1 MCFVGSEVEE
11 IAKTKTV
18 EELRELRNR
27 LLGKKSQLAQDLA
40 GLGKLAPE
48 RRRAEGERLNRYKR
62 ELEAALDQRE
72 RSLAAGQLDT
82 ALERERL
89 DVTLPGRSARVGRH
103 HPITATIRE
112 LTRIFAGMGFEA
124 VEGPEVEWDYYN
136 FEALNIPRDHPARE
150 KYASLWVSNPL
161 GDDPRRPMLLRTHT
175 SPMQARIMEQRK
187 PPVRVI
193 VPGRCFRYE
202 ATDPTHESI
211 FFQFEGL
218 AIDDRLTM
226 ADLKGVLYSFARQ
239 MFGGDRKIRF
249 RNDYFPFV
257 EPGADVAVDC
267 FVCDGKRCRTCGYS
281 GWIELLGAGMVH
293 PNVLRAVG
301 YDPDRYQGFAFG
313 GGVERLSMLRQGVS
327 DLRAFQQND
336 VRWLSQFGQVS

>member
-1 MCFVGSEVEE
+1 MEE
-11 IAKTKTV
+11 IAATKTI
-18 EELRELRNR
+18 EQLRELRTK
-27 LLGKKSQLAQDLA
+27 LLGKKSRLSQDLA
-40 GLGKLAPE
+40 GLTKLPPDQ
-48 RRRAEGERLNRYKR
+48 RRAEGERLNRRKR
-62 ELEAALDQRE
+62 ELEAAFDERE
-72 RSLAAGQLDT
+72 RALAAGQLDT
-82 ALERERL
+82 ALERERV
-89 DVTLPGRSARVGRH
+89 DVTLPGRPLRVGRH

-112 LTRIFAGMGFEA
+112 LTRVFTGMGFEA

-136 FEALNIPRDHPARE
+136 FEVLNIPRDHPARE

-161 GDDPRRPMLLRTHT
+161 GDDPQRPMLLRTHT
-175 SPMQARIMEQRK
+175 SPMQARIMERRK

-267 FVCDGKRCRTCGYS
+267 FVCDGKGCRTCGLS

-313 GGVERLSMLRQGVS
+313 GGVERLSQLRQGVP

-336 VRWLSQFGQVS
+336 VRWLSAFGQVS

>member
-1 MCFVGSEVEE
+1 LFVGSDVEE
-11 IAKTKTV
+11 IAATKTV
-18 EELRELRNR
+18 EQLRELRTK
-27 LLGKKSQLAQDLA
+27 LLGKKSRLSHDLA
-40 GLGKLAPE
+40 GLSKLPPDQ
-48 RRRAEGERLNRYKR
+48 RRAEGERLNRRKR
-62 ELEAALDQRE
+62 ELEAAFDERE
-72 RSLAAGQLDT
+72 RALAAGQLDT
-82 ALERERL
+82 ALERERV
-89 DVTLPGRSARVGRH
+89 DVTLPGRPLRVGRH

-112 LTRIFAGMGFEA
+112 LTRVFTGMGFEA

-136 FEALNIPRDHPARE
+136 FEVLNIPRDHPARE

-161 GDDPRRPMLLRTHT
+161 GDDPQRPMLLRTHT
-175 SPMQARIMEQRK
+175 SPMQARIMERRK

-267 FVCDGKRCRTCGYS
+267 FVCDGKGCRTCGHS

-313 GGVERLSMLRQGVS
+313 GGVERLSQLRQGVP

-336 VRWLSQFGQVS
+336 VRWLSAFGQVS

>member
-1 MCFVGSEVEE
+1 MDE
-11 IAKTKTV
+11 IGKASSV
-18 EELRELRNR
+18 DELRELRAR
-27 LLGKKSQLAQDLA
+27 LLGKKSQLAGDLA
-40 GLGKLAPE
+40 ALAKLAPE
-48 RRRAEGERLNRYKR
+48 RRRAEGERLNRRKR
-62 ELEAALDQRE
+62 ELETALDERE
-72 RSLAAGQLDT
+72 RALSARQLDT
-82 ALERERL
+82 SLERERV
-89 DVTLPGRSARVGRH
+89 DITLPGRAARVGRH
-103 HPITATIRE
+103 HPISATIRE
-112 LTRIFAGMGFEA
+112 ITRVFAGMGFES

-175 SPMQARIMEQRK
+175 SPMQARVMEQRK
-187 PPVRVI
+187 PPVRVV

-218 AIDDRLTM
+218 AVDDRLTM

-239 MFGGDRKIRF
+239 IFGGDRKIRF

-267 FVCDGKRCRTCGYS
+267 FACDGKGCRICANT

-301 YDPDRYQGFAFG
+301 YDPERWQGFAFG
-313 GGVERLSMLRQGVS
+313 GGVERLSMLRQGVP

-336 VRWLSQFGQVS
+336 VRWLARFPQVM

>member
-1 MCFVGSEVEE
+1 MGSEVEE

>member
-1 MCFVGSEVEE
+1 MDD
-11 IAKTKTV
+11 IAKTRTV
-18 EELRELRNR
+18 EELRELRTR
-27 LLGKKSQLAQDLA
+27 LLGKRSELARELA
-40 GLGKLAPE
+40 ALSTLPAE
-48 RRRAEGERLNRYKR
+48 RRRAEGERLNRRKR
-62 ELEAALDQRE
+62 ELEAALDERE
-72 RSLAAGQLDT
+72 RDLATRQLDT
-82 ALERERL
+82 SLRSERI
-89 DVTLPGRSARVGRH
+89 DVTLPGRAVRVGRH
-103 HPITATIRE
+103 HPLIATIRE

-161 GDDPRRPMLLRTHT
+161 GDDRERPMLLRTHT

-187 PPVRVI
+187 PPIRVI
-193 VPGRCFRYE
+193 IPGRCFRYE

-239 MFGGDRKIRF
+239 IFSGDRKIRF

-267 FVCDGKRCRTCGYS
+267 FVCDGEGCRTCGNT

-301 YDPDRYQGFAFG
+301 YDPERVQGFAFG
-313 GGVERLSMLRQGVS
+313 GGVERLSMLRQGVP
-327 DLRAFQQND
+327 DVRAFQQND
-336 VRWLSQFGQVS
+336 VRWLARFPQVV